1 MAMQE
6 IQDNVSP
13 AWAPRWPHSAPATVV
28 PSSGTVPPSKSQ
40 PMPWWGLAGVAVGLV
55 GLVAGIVS
63 LVLFLGFRS
72 TAMTE
77 IARLGQTLATVRS
90 QAARNASSYQGLA
103 GQANGL
109 GGMISPL
116 LPLGK
121 YTAVCTTDLTGSH
134 GPAAY
139 YFPCTEVRP

>member
-1 MAMQE
+1 MQE
-6 IQDNVSP
+6 ISDNVGQP
-13 AWAPRWPHSAPATVV
+13 WAARWPNVAPTIHPAA
-28 PSSGTVPPSKSQ
+28 GTAHQGKGRQS
-40 PMPWWGLAGVAVGLV
+40 MPWWGLAGVAFGLV
-55 GLVAGIVS
+55 GLLAGIVS

-77 IARLGQTLATVRS
+77 IQHLGQSLAAVRS
-90 QAARNASSYQGLA
+90 QSAQNTNSYQGLA

-121 YTAVCTTDLTGSH
+121 YSTVCTTDLTGSH

-139 YFPCTEVRP
+139 YFPCTDDRP

>member
-1 MAMQE
+1 MQD
-6 IQDNVSP
+6 IHDNAGQP
-13 AWAPRWPHSAPATVV
+13 WASRWPPSAPATVV
-28 PSSGTVPPSKSQ
+28 PSSGTVHPGMSQ
-40 PMPWWGLAGVAVGLV
+40 AMPWWGLAGVAFGIVGLA
-55 GLVAGIVS
+55 AGIVS
-63 LVLFLGFRS
+63 LVLFLGFRG

-77 IARLGQTLATVRS
+77 ISHLGQALAAVRS
-90 QAARNASSYQGLA
+90 QGAQNASSYQGLA

-121 YTAVCTTDLTGSH
+121 YSAVCTTDLTGSH

-139 YFPCTEVRP
+139 YFPCTEVHP